1 MIYLSYINYY
11 TILWKIRTYVRT
23 VKFYFHG
30 LKLDNYKK
38 VRIKNH
44 IPSPKK
50 DALQHPFYIYSIK
63 HVYNDAE
70 HPSEYTEHNKNDHP
84 HNI

>member
-1 MIYLSYINYY
+1 M
-11 TILWKIRTYVRT
+11 
-23 VKFYFHG
+23 
-30 LKLDNYKK
+30 DNYKK

-63 HVYNDAE
+63 YVYNDAE
-70 HPSEYTEHNKNDHP
+70 HPSEYTERNKNEHP